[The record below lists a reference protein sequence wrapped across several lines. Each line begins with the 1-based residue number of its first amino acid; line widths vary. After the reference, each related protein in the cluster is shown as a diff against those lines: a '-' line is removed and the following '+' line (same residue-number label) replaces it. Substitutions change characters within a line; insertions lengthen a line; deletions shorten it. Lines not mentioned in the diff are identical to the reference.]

1 VVPFS
6 FKLPE
11 NIPGTFHIKRKGTD
25 GKEYDL
31 RICYSVEVFLDTDL
45 LGNDDLKECFTRE
58 HEFEV
63 REWLFTDDEVSEDV
77 ENQQLQNKVK
87 SLFKTQTVLQPMF

>member
-1 VVPFS
+1 VFLQGGIKAYSSQKNLSAGQYVIPFS

-11 NIPGTFHIKRKGTD
+11 NIPGTFHIIREAPD
-25 GKEYDL
+25 GKEYNL

-45 LGNDDLKECFTRE
+45 LGNDEMKKCFTST

-63 REWLFTDDEVSEDV
+63 REWLFTDDEV
-77 ENQQLQNKVK
+77 
-87 SLFKTQTVLQPMF
+87 